1 MISCRQHN
9 LLTFLILIV
18 AMLVSGCTQEEI
30 VMQSNGTLH
39 LSIGQTSEVSD
50 TRATPVQ
57 LGKPLV
63 ERFNLKVVKNG
74 NVHYNDKFVDELELR
89 VGTYDIT
96 AYYGEDVMIG
106 KDAPYYEGTVTAQ
119 IEKDASTSVTIPCRV
134 ANALVSVA
142 FGCDE
147 EERNRFYKFYAN
159 FGLMVQVGSHSLAIT
174 DEEENVSVYF
184 PAGSNPV
191 LYFYGVLRE
200 NGEVVSCELQSDGLP
215 ETFAAAD
222 HALVTL
228 SLPEPASAIGV
239 NISKVD
245 VETVTVEET
254 IPLSWLPVP
263 IATAQHCYDNAGYLV
278 GTNVAFSHSYPGMRW
293 RAVVSNAAGEKVR
306 NIEGVGELQS
316 SYESSQ
322 EWPYL
327 PSGNYKATYYVMQ
340 GEEEKEVSYRE
351 FSIGKPE
358 LHVSVG
364 GYTSYTRYLEGD
376 IDGANACSGTTV
388 YSPSV
393 QLNVSKALLSCGKYG
408 YTFMYTYAGST
419 GQVPAGNNYY
429 SVAALENQAASINPY
444 RLNANATFDGVTV
457 NNSKDFY
464 ITGIP
469 ANFAPPTSAA
479 GWVKSS
485 GNVTFN
491 SSDVKLDKGAITNST
506 FAIPTGT
513 NIAFDYDVTVRAGAF
528 FASNTLTITL
538 GENELFSQK
547 VTGGLF
553 SESKENYSGT
563 AIAVEVS
570 SQALMLK
577 CNSSNS
583 YSTISR
589 INLKYGK

>member
-1 MISCRQHN
+1 MISSRQHS

-39 LSIGQTSEVSD
+39 LSIGQTSKVSD
-50 TRATPVQ
+50 TRATPAQ

-74 NVHYNDKFVDELELR
+74 HVHYDDKFVDELELR

-96 AYYGEDVMIG
+96 AYYGEDVVIG
-106 KDAPYYEGTVTAQ
+106 KDAPYYEGTATAQ

-142 FGCDE
+142 FGRDE

-159 FGLMVQVGSHSLAIT
+159 YGLMVQVGSHSLAIT

-184 PAGSNPV
+184 PADSNPT

-200 NGEVVSCELQSDGLP
+200 NGEVVSCELQSDALP

-254 IPLSWLPVP
+254 IPLSWLPAP
-263 IATAQHCYDNAGYLV
+263 IATALHCYDNAGYLV
-278 GTNVAFSHSYPGMRW
+278 GTNVAFSSSYPGMRW
-293 RAVVSNAAGEKVR
+293 RAVVSNAAGEEVR

-316 SYESSQ
+316 SHDSSQ

-340 GEEEKEVSYRE
+340 GEEEKEVSSRE
-351 FSIGKPE
+351 FSVGKPE
-358 LHVSVG
+358 LKISVG
-364 GYTSYTRYLEGD
+364 GYSSYTKYLEGD
-376 IDGANACSGTTV
+376 IDGANACDRGTV

-393 QLNVSKALLSCGKYG
+393 QLNVSEALLAIYDNTFSCTFAG
-408 YTFMYTYAGST
+408 YTTQVPMGKNRYSWSQST
-419 GQVPAGNNYY
+419 G
-429 SVAALENQAASINPY
+429 LTASFEPY
-444 RLNANATFDGVTV
+444 QLKAEATFDGVMV

-464 ITGIP
+464 ITGLP
-469 ANFAPPTSAA
+469 ANFTPPTTTA

-491 SSDVKLDKGAITNST
+491 SSDVKLDKGAVANST
-506 FAIPTGT
+506 FAIPVGT
-513 NIAFDYDVTVRAGAF
+513 NVALDYGVTVRAGAL

-538 GENELFSQK
+538 GEDELFSQK
-547 VTGGLF
+547 VTGNIF
-553 SESKENYSGT
+553 SKSNDYSDT
-563 AIAVEVS
+563 ATTEVS
-570 SQALMLK
+570 SRVLMLK

-589 INLKYGK
+589 INLKYNK